1 MSRHV
6 APRRRDLRTTRHA
19 RSRRRTSLVA
29 LVGTTVVTAAVLGT
43 TALTAASYT
52 DEAHLGLGTAG
63 VGSAQPFDVVLLAA
77 DGTVHQAAPGTPL
90 PLDLPDHDQL
100 VPGRTV
106 DATLRVANNHPDIA
120 SAVSATLAAEPVP
133 GTPDIT
139 PFLRVTVL
147 AEDGTVLL
155 GSGADRPQDGARP
168 GTPADLGTLAPRGAE
183 PLPDAGA
190 WLDAAPGSVTS
201 LTIRVHLLDDP
212 ATEAL
217 NGAQAHLTARLD
229 ATSTEEDA

>member
-6 APRRRDLRTTRHA
+6 APRRGLRGVRGTRSA
-19 RSRRRTSLVA
+19 RRTALVA
-29 LVGTTVVTAAVLGT
+29 LVTTTVAAAAVLGAA
-43 TALTAASYT
+43 ALTAASYT

-63 VGSAQPFDVVLLAA
+63 VGSTEAFDVVLLAA
-77 DGTVHQAAPGTPL
+77 DGTVHQAAPGAPL
-90 PLDLPDHDQL
+90 PVDLPDRDQL

-120 SAVSATLAAEPVP
+120 AGVSATLAAQPVP
-133 GTPDIT
+133 GVPDIT
-139 PFLRVTVL
+139 PFIRVTVL
-147 AEDGTVLL
+147 AEDGTVVL
-155 GSGADRPQDGARP
+155 GSAADRPEAGARP
-168 GTPADLGTLAPRGAE
+168 GTPATLGTLAPRGAA

-190 WLDAAPGSVTS
+190 WSDAAPGSVTS
-201 LTIRVHLLDDP
+201 LTVRVHLLDDP

-217 NGAQAHLTARLD
+217 NGGRADLTVRLD